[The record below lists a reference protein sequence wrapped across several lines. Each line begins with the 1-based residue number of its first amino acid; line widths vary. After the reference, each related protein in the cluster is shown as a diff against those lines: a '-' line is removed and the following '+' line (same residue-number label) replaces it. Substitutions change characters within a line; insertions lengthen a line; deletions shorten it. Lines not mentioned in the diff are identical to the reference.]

1 MVEKKWLN
9 INIHDLQG
17 AAQNCNLS
25 GAEDLACTHEA
36 GLEARAHEGL
46 GGQVHH
52 STQAAP
58 P

>member
-1 MVEKKWLN
+1 MADF
-9 INIHDLQG
+9 NIHDLQG
-17 AAQNCNLS
+17 ATQNCNLS

-36 GLEARAHEGL
+36 GLKARAHEGL

-52 STQAAP
+52 ATQAAP